1 MKIATYNSNSISF
14 VTGKEIQSTF
24 EFTQDNALNRL
35 EKRET
40 KGMVK
45 SFLGIVYFATLMYSL
60 FILLT

>member
-1 MKIATYNSNSISF
+1 MKIATYNSNSIPF

-24 EFTQDNALNRL
+24 EFTQDNSLNRF